1 MTKEQEVHRTSYEI
15 GIEVPFVADQLSKGV
30 DEEKWKY
37 EQSIKNLEEEKENQE
52 MVSERSGD
60 KSVPKNPWMSSG
72 HIQGSLGC
80 SEYPI
85 PPKSMSCFLDKALPF
100 RITIDSM

>member
-52 MVSERSGD
+52 MVSESICSQEPLDVIWSHSRFS
-60 KSVPKNPWMSSG
+60 WM
-72 HIQGSLGC
+72 
-80 SEYPI
+80 
-85 PPKSMSCFLDKALPF
+85 
-100 RITIDSM
+100 